1 MLREGLSLSSRLPR
15 PVKAVSVRI
24 PNRSG
29 RCTRNCVQWK
39 TVRMYT
45 YEKNMHTGIA
55 HLKKIASGS
64 SQFRM
69 SELTPLGACM
79 KEGLCIGRPISMGQ
93 HQERLWE

>member
-55 HLKKIASGS
+55 HLKKSLQDRLS
-64 SQFRM
+64 F
-69 SELTPLGACM
+69 ACQN
-79 KEGLCIGRPISMGQ
+79 L
-93 HQERLWE
+93 RL